1 MLIMEEAV
9 LKIKKLKNIEDES
22 TRSQLLR
29 TRTIRKRCSRHK
41 EEKVISLKRG
51 KCQDKKK
58 DGAIWES
65 KRSLSAKWNKE
76 KVHEEKHTIE
86 TSDF

>member
-1 MLIMEEAV
+1 MY
-9 LKIKKLKNIEDES
+9 KIKKLKNIEDES

-29 TRTIRKRCSRHK
+29 TRTIGKRCSRHK

-51 KCQDKKK
+51 NCQDKKK
-58 DGAIWES
+58 DGES
-65 KRSLSAKWNKE
+65 KRSLSTKWNKE
-76 KVHEEKHTIE
+76 KVYEEKHTIE